1 MDDLELANDAALGDG
16 NNVQAKRPRVEQ
28 GRLHGDEYGRLHQAD
43 HCRDW
48 IARRLQAL
56 GNQEELIALT
66 ASCVFA
72 LSSFRLAVLAP
83 RVKVS
88 ALGRTCSKAGIKPKS
103 LARNSYTV
111 SIEYVELI
119 RKIPAYE
126 IFCD

>member
-1 MDDLELANDAALGDG
+1 M
-16 NNVQAKRPRVEQ
+16 
-28 GRLHGDEYGRLHQAD
+28 
-43 HCRDW
+43 
-48 IARRLQAL
+48 ARRLQAL
-56 GNQEELIALT
+56 GHQDELIALT
-66 ASCVFA
+66 AYCVLAF
-72 LSSFRLAVLAP
+72 SSFRLAVLPP

-88 ALGRTCSKAGIKPKS
+88 ALGRAYNKAGIKPKS